1 MLSKTGHK
9 VQAKGLADAQEAVAF
24 RKCRFWILSI
34 LTCQQILIDL
44 QSGIQHFIKDLLC
57 SPIWLFSLAFIVTWG
72 PLWVLTPEVALVVAE
87 EEGNLNP
94 ALERHLPPLCKE
106 WYLHGLP
113 ASPDTPW
120 RLLQCHEACR
130 RTWCPAHHCTFQRC
144 SEKRTVLYSS
154 VLLSHPISSYL
165 VATLPSLL
173 WRQVAR
179 PAEILWH
186 NVSHLNSKLLTEDP
200 QHLFEKNSDPCPA
213 EKLGDK
219 RTKAPDGF
227 SGYTLKLQPSFA
239 SKHALAVV
247 PTFGAK
253 DSSVSCK
260 TSLCSYFR
268 SPRNWDISNLA
279 ITEMTCTV

>member
-200 QHLFEKNSDPCPA
+200 RHLFEKNSDSCPA

-227 SGYTLKLQPSFA
+227 PVTPWSCNQDSQASMPWQLCQHSGPKIHRFRAKLHYVHISG
-239 SKHALAVV
+239 V
-247 PTFGAK
+247 PEIEI
-253 DSSVSCK
+253 SQI
-260 TSLCSYFR
+260 LR
-268 SPRNWDISNLA
+268 SQRWH
-279 ITEMTCTV
+279 V